1 MTQQSGEGVLVKAP
15 RGCTQPDGSA
25 EGYRANGT
33 LPLRVEL
40 ARQLRRR
47 RTRIT
52 LWFLAALPLLLVA
65 AFQIGEPPSER
76 GRTFA
81 DIATSSGLNFVV
93 FTLAVSASFLLVMV
107 VALVFGDTV
116 ASEAS
121 WSTLKYLLAAPIP
134 RARLLRQKTLVAAML
149 SATGVVL
156 LVGVATAVG
165 LLEYG
170 TGELTTPS
178 GEALPFQAGLLSIAM
193 AVGYLLV
200 HLFWVAGLAL
210 WMSVNTDAPLGA
222 VGGTVLVSIL
232 SRILDEIT
240 ALGDLRAYLPTHY
253 ARAYL
258 NFFSQEVNWSEVA
271 NGALSAVA
279 YGTIFTALAV
289 WRFTRKDITN

>member
-156 LVGVATAVG
+156 LVGLHA
-165 LLEYG
+165 
-170 TGELTTPS
+170 S
-178 GEALPFQAGLLSIAM
+178 ALC
-193 AVGYLLV
+193 
-200 HLFWVAGLAL
+200 
-210 WMSVNTDAPLGA
+210 
-222 VGGTVLVSIL
+222 
-232 SRILDEIT
+232 
-240 ALGDLRAYLPTHY
+240 
-253 ARAYL
+253 
-258 NFFSQEVNWSEVA
+258 
-271 NGALSAVA
+271 
-279 YGTIFTALAV
+279 
-289 WRFTRKDITN
+289 